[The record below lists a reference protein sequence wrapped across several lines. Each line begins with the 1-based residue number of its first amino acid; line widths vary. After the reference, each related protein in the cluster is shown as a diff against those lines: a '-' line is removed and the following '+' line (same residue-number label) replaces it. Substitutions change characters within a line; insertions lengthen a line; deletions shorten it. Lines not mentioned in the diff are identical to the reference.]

1 MKPVFLIALI
11 LGLATAQAGDIQL
24 RPGAGNSV
32 IVTDAAGNEIHLEV
46 TESGEILL
54 PGLAAMDDQDEAPI
68 CYNLSTGRL
77 GNCPPGTVEGPQ
89 GPQGETGETGP
100 QGPQG
105 ETGAPGPQGP
115 QGEVGPEGAQGD
127 AGLPGPE
134 GPQGEV
140 GPQGV
145 QGPQGETGETGLQGP
160 QGETGAPG
168 PRGPEG
174 EVGPAGPQGD
184 AGPPGAQGPQGDT
197 GPPGPEGPQ
206 GTTGAQGP
214 TGATGATGAT
224 GPQGPQGAQG
234 TTGPAG
240 PQGPPGISGY
250 EIVTFTCTTTPGN
263 ACGSNVFCPPG
274 KRVLGGGADITC
286 FEGTFGFNAPTPSGD
301 GWRAIGFAPA
311 SCPGTSFEVTVF
323 AICANVEN

>member
-100 QGPQG
+100 QGPPG

-134 GPQGEV
+134 GAQGEV
-140 GPQGV
+140 GPQGM

-160 QGETGAPG
+160 QGDAGLPG
-168 PRGPEG
+168 PEGAQG
-174 EVGPAGPQGD
+174 EVGPQGVPGPQG
-184 AGPPGAQGPQGDT
+184 A
-197 GPPGPEGPQ
+197 
-206 GTTGAQGP
+206 TGAQGP

-250 EIVTFTCTTTPGN
+250 EIVTFTCNTPPGN
-263 ACGSNVFCPPG
+263 ACGSNVFCPLG
-274 KRVLGGGADITC
+274 KRVLGGGADIEC

-301 GWRAIGFAPA
+301 GWRAIGFAPT
-311 SCPGTSFEVTVF
+311 SCSGTSFKVTVF